1 MMRARPRWRS
11 ALRGGVEESVELE
24 MLHHIDELTDRLV
37 AAGSTPAAA
46 RREAEARFGDMKRIR
61 DDMVRETRARERRMR
76 VSELVL
82 SVLSDI
88 RYAVRG
94 LRRNPVFAVTVVA
107 TVALGLGAATAI
119 FTVLDALLLRPLPY
133 AEPDRLATLGHRLE
147 GGGSLPFLYGDQ
159 LEQWREATSPHA
171 LALYDVESS
180 VRTDGAEATS
190 IVLVV
195 AGHEIDDMLRVRPLI
210 GRTFAA
216 EDAIPG
222 VNRAMLTWS
231 YWQRLGGTTA
241 ILGSTIELDG
251 LPFEVVGV
259 LPRDFKFP
267 VGSRSEVWVALASD
281 RTVAGRT
288 LERTSVLT
296 RLEPGVTIDGLQS
309 TLDARGTALAAETPH
324 RMGWNV
330 AVRPATGWRAN
341 PDVIRGVWMLA
352 AAVGLMLLVALVN
365 GVNLLLFRSADRAHE
380 LAVRIALG
388 GGRARM
394 LRHILSEGL
403 VIGLAAGL
411 CAVAIAAGAVAVIQ
425 RILPEEFLFAS
436 VYEFRVQERVLAFTF
451 ALSLLGGTVLGLIP
465 GVRWAGRHRP
475 DVTLLK
481 ARTATRVHAGIS
493 HTLAGLEVALVVAL
507 LAGAGLLANSVV
519 RLMRVDPGFDTE
531 GLIALQLGLPES
543 RYPTPALRAD
553 FFQRLEQQLEARPD
567 IQSVAVASGMPP
579 HTGFSFDVQVQAE
592 GAEPIMAEAEFV
604 LLPQISAAPDFLT
617 VLGARLVRG
626 RDLRSEDVGTQ
637 NVLIDHTLAR
647 ALWGSD
653 EVGRRFRI
661 AEDAPWRTV
670 VGVFQHM
677 PMAGLNDRNSPWAV
691 IRPRDPSSA
700 DEYMTLAIRSVG
712 PAGPVMATIR
722 EAVRQMDGQL
732 PIYGLAPAR
741 DLLVDSIDKPT
752 FLARI
757 MMAIAVTA
765 LLLTAVGIY
774 GVLSYSVT
782 QRRREM
788 GIRLALGSLPGSVRV
803 LVMRAGLL
811 VTAGGIVVG
820 LAAALGL
827 SRLVASLLYGVE
839 PADPF
844 TLSVVVAVVFSI
856 AAIASYIPARRATRV
871 DPVEVLR
878 AE

>member
-1 MMRARPRWRS
+1 MGERTRWRS
-11 ALRGGVEESVELE
+11 ALRGGVEDAVDLE
-24 MLHHIDELTDRLV
+24 IQHHVDELTDRLV
-37 AAGSTPAAA
+37 AAGATVAAA
-46 RREAEARFGDMKRIR
+46 RQEAEARFGDMKRIR

-82 SVLSDI
+82 SALSDM

-94 LRRNPVFAVTVVA
+94 LRRNPVFAVTIVA

-133 AEPDRLATLGHRLE
+133 AEPERLVTLGHKLE

-159 LEQWREATSPHA
+159 LERWREAASPHE
-171 LALYDVESS
+171 LALYEVESA
-180 VRTDGAEATS
+180 VRTDGADATS
-190 IVLVV
+190 VVMVV
-195 AGHEIDDMLRVRPLI
+195 AGHEIDEMLGVRPLM
-210 GRTFAA
+210 GRTFRE

-222 VNRAMLTWS
+222 VNRTMLTSS
-231 YWQRLGGTTA
+231 YWQRMGGTTG

-267 VGSRSEVWVALASD
+267 VGSRADVWVALASD

-296 RLEPGVTIDGLQS
+296 LLEPGVTIDGLQS
-309 TLDARGTALAAETPH
+309 TLDARATALAAETPH
-324 RMGWNV
+324 RMGWQV
-330 AVRPATGWRAN
+330 AVRSATDWRAN
-341 PDVIRGVWMLA
+341 PDVRRGVWMLA

-365 GVNLLLFRSADRAHE
+365 GVNLLLFRSVDRAHE

-388 GGRARM
+388 GGRARV

-403 VIGLAAGL
+403 VIGLVAGL
-411 CAVAIAAGAVAVIQ
+411 CAVAIAAGVVAIIQ
-425 RILPEEFLFAS
+425 RILPEELLYAS

-451 ALSLLGGTVLGLIP
+451 GLSLLAGTVLGLIP
-465 GVRWAGRHRP
+465 GLRSARRHAP
-475 DVTLLK
+475 DMMLLK
-481 ARTATRVHAGIS
+481 ARTTTRARCGIS

-507 LAGAGLLANSVV
+507 LAGAGLLTNSVV
-519 RLMRVDPGFDTE
+519 RLMNVEPGFETD
-531 GLIALQLGLPES
+531 GLISLQLGLPQS

-553 FFQRLEQQLEARPD
+553 FFQRLEEQLEARAG
-567 IQSVAVASGMPP
+567 IRSVAVASGMPP
-579 HTGFSFDVQVQAE
+579 HTGFSFDVQLQAE
-592 GAEPIMAEAEFV
+592 GAEPITSEAEFL
-604 LLPQISAAPDFLT
+604 LLPQIDAAPDFIP
-617 VLGARLVRG
+617 VLGARLLRG
-626 RDLRSEDVGTQ
+626 RDLTSADVGTQ

-653 EVGRRFRI
+653 EVGRQFRI
-661 AEDAPWRTV
+661 SEDAPWRTV

-677 PMAGLNDRNSPWAV
+677 PMMGLNDRNSPWAV
-691 IRPRDPSSA
+691 IRPRDPASA
-700 DEYMTLAIRSVG
+700 AAYMTLAIRSAG
-712 PAGPVMATIR
+712 PAGPVMGTIR
-722 EAVRQMDGQL
+722 DIVRQMDDQL
-732 PIYGLAPAR
+732 PIYSLGPAR
-741 DLLVDSIDKPT
+741 DELVDSIAKPA

-757 MMAIAVTA
+757 MIAIAVTA

-788 GIRLALGSLPGSVRV
+788 GIRLALGSAPGSVRV

-820 LAAALGL
+820 LVTALAL

-839 PADPF
+839 PADPL
-844 TLSVVVAVVFSI
+844 TLGVVVTLVLTI
-856 AAIASYIPARRATRV
+856 ATIASYIPARHATRV

-878 AE
+878 AD